1 MGLGTN
7 HFYAGTGGALTVD
20 IPLVFGQKINDYFR
34 YNLSLAN
41 FFVDRSD
48 ELSDGGSTIYTPNI
62 VALST
67 NPKTGGSQVTLNDTI
82 QTTQTLTVST
92 WKESSFIIEDREM
105 AQLKKSYYLQDK
117 LAKASAW
124 EVAQDLDD
132 AIAALFKSFTGNTMV
147 GLSSANVAD
156 SSLLAAIATL
166 ETLGT
171 PGIYTGDVAWI
182 FHPNTF
188 YRQIGS
194 VDKLT
199 LWQNTQTELPRSKAP
214 TRSLYS
220 IPVIVSPAVPI
231 SNSAAGVTALAR
243 VNLLAHKDA
252 IHWAKLSMPVKAD
265 KGFIGSEGVR
275 VQQSYI
281 HEYMGELV
289 TVDMCYGVTENR
301 DGAAVVILSKQV
313 AVGLSDTTTA

>member
-1 MGLGTN
+1 MALGTN
-7 HFYAGTGGALTVD
+7 HMTAGVGGALTVD

-34 YNLSLAN
+34 YNLTLAS

-48 ELSDGGSTIYTPNI
+48 ELADGGSTVYTPNI

-67 NPKTGGSQVTLNDTI
+67 NAKTTGSAVTLSNPI
-82 QTTQTLTVST
+82 QTTVTLAVST
-92 WKESSFIIEDREM
+92 WKEASFLIEDREI

-117 LAKASAW
+117 LAKSGAW
-124 EVAQDLDD
+124 EVAQDLED
-132 AIAALFKSFTGNTMV
+132 AIAALFTGFTTNIV
-147 GLSSANVAD
+147 GSAATNCAD
-156 SSLLAAIATL
+156 SSLLAAIAVL
-166 ETLGT
+166 EAQGT
-171 PGIYTGDVAWI
+171 PVYTGEVAWI

-220 IPVIVSPAVPI
+220 IPVIVSPAVPLGAGAVGE
-231 SNSAAGVTALAR
+231 NSARL
-243 VNLLAHKDA
+243 NLLAHKDA
-252 IHWAKLSMPVKAD
+252 IHWAKMSMPVKAE
-265 KGFIGSEGVR
+265 KGMIGSDGVR

-281 HEYMGELV
+281 HEYMGELI
-289 TVDMCYGVTENR
+289 TMDICYGVIENR
-301 DGAAVVILSKQV
+301 DDAAVKIRSHSV
-313 AVGLSDTTTA
+313 AVGL

>member
-1 MGLGTN
+1 MG
-7 HFYAGTGGALTVD
+7 GGVGGSLTVD

-34 YNLSLAN
+34 YNLTLAS
-41 FFVDRSD
+41 FFTDRSD
-48 ELSDGGSTIYTPNI
+48 ELTDGGSTVYTPNI

-67 NPKTGGSQVTLNDTI
+67 NAKTNGSAITLNNPIQTSVTLA
-82 QTTQTLTVST
+82 VST
-92 WKESSFIIEDREM
+92 WKESSFLIEDREM

-117 LAKASAW
+117 LAKGGAW
-124 EVAQDLDD
+124 EVAQDLED
-132 AIAALFKSFTGNTMV
+132 AIAALFSGFTGNTAV
-147 GLSSANVAD
+147 GISSANVAD

-199 LWQNTQTELPRSKAP
+199 LWQNTNTELPRTKAP

-231 SNSAAGVTALAR
+231 ATSGSYNLSRL
-243 VNLLAHKDA
+243 NLLAHKDA
-252 IHWAKLSMPVKAD
+252 IHSAKMSMPVKAE
-265 KGFIGSEGVR
+265 KGMIGSEGVR

-281 HEYMGELV
+281 HEYLGELV
-289 TVDMCYGVTENR
+289 TIDMCYGVVENR
-301 DGAAVVILSKQV
+301 DAAAVVILGKQV
-313 AVGLSDTTTA
+313 AVGLSDTYTN

>member
-1 MGLGTN
+1 MALGTD
-7 HFYAGTGGALTVD
+7 HMGGGVGGSLTVD

-34 YNLSLAN
+34 YNLTLAS
-41 FFVDRSD
+41 FFTDRCD
-48 ELSDGGSTIYTPNI
+48 ELVDGGSTIYTPNI

-67 NPKTGGSQVTLNDTI
+67 NSKTNGSAVTLNNPI
-82 QTTQTLTVST
+82 QTSVTLAVST
-92 WKESSFIIEDREM
+92 WKESSFLIEDREM

-117 LAKASAW
+117 LAKGGAW
-124 EVAQDLDD
+124 EVAQDLED
-132 AIAALFKSFTGNTMV
+132 AIAALFSGFTSNTAV
-147 GLSSANVAD
+147 GISSANVAD

-171 PGIYTGDVAWI
+171 PGIYTGEVAWI

-199 LWQNTQTELPRSKAP
+199 LWQNTNTELPRTKAP

-231 SNSAAGVTALAR
+231 ALSGNYNNAR

-252 IHWAKLSMPVKAD
+252 IHFAKMSMPVKAD
-265 KGFIGSEGVR
+265 KGMIGTEGVR

-289 TVDMCYGVTENR
+289 TIDMCYGVIENR
-301 DGAAVVILSKQV
+301 DAAAVVILGKQV
-313 AVGLSDTTTA
+313 AVGLSDTVID